1 MRSCMP
7 VHSDRPQSTAK
18 RRTKPATGSLL
29 SLYDGTTLVG
39 TIRVGVRGDA
49 VAYGPTG
56 KRIGAFASA
65 EDAKAAFK

>member
-1 MRSCMP
+1 MLRRSSGP
-7 VHSDRPQSTAK
+7 PSTAK
-18 RRTKPATGSLL
+18 RRAKSATGSLL
-29 SLYDGTTLVG
+29 SLYDGTILVG
-39 TIRVGVRGDA
+39 TIRVGIRGDA